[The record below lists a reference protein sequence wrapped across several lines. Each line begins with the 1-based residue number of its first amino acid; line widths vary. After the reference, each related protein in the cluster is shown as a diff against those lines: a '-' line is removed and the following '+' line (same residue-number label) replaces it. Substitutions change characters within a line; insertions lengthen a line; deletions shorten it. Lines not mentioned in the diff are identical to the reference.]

1 MACDQPKR
9 RVRSAGE
16 GGTTTAAGTCS
27 APSIHLNAIEN
38 RDSPPFTLQS
48 LCRPHHVQLFLNI
61 DLHPPDIIHVH
72 PALVPH
78 QLVVGAMVVHRAIGR
93 CKCLLEVIL
102 GPPLLNRV
110 GGDWEEDPRSP
121 DKNEGSQAYAL
132 AHPSPHTGDVSG
144 ESYAEWPVA
153 LEGNNWTRDPPGKGG
168 DLFFGRSPLTTPKS
182 KGDQLLTYKLGPH
195 SCAPKSKRETTL
207 HWPKCADRVASTN
220 TGSVVGRKN

>member
-1 MACDQPKR
+1 M
-9 RVRSAGE
+9 
-16 GGTTTAAGTCS
+16 
-27 APSIHLNAIEN
+27 
-38 RDSPPFTLQS
+38 
-48 LCRPHHVQLFLNI
+48 
-61 DLHPPDIIHVH
+61 H

-78 QLVVGAMVVHRAIGR
+78 QLVVGALVVHRAIGR

-168 DLFFGRSPLTTPKS
+168 DLFFGRSPLTPPKS
-182 KGDQLLTYKLGPH
+182 KGDQLLPQNIETMFVRAHIEKRDDVALVVLRRLIFIVKLRPTGREEKLNQSVLRIEHLLSILPPLFPNANAENAYHFGAANETSGP
-195 SCAPKSKRETTL
+195 PGRED
-207 HWPKCADRVASTN
+207 PGV
-220 TGSVVGRKN
+220 